1 MTLWTSL
8 EPASA
13 TVDPGA
19 VTQVRLR
26 VRNTGDVVDEYRFE
40 PVGAVS
46 PWTTV
51 EPQTLRLYPGT
62 TGTVQLTFA
71 PPRSPDATAGPNPY
85 AVRITPTEHPEAV
98 TVPEGNLTITPFTE
112 VRAELVP
119 PVVKGWFRGRPQLAV
134 DNLGNTRFTA
144 SVSGVGNG
152 DQLSF
157 QLHPSNIQVEPG
169 RAAFVQTTIKPREAI
184 WFGSAEEHP
193 YRLELQRSQ
202 ADPVQV
208 EGTFHQRGLLPAWLA
223 TAIGLMA
230 ALTLAFVILWI
241 THNPVAKTRAG
252 EFGEVGE
259 SAPLDPRPD
268 VEPELPAEAAAP
280 PPPEPPP
287 VEPPPLLP
295 SEELVSPDGAGGDGG
310 GGGGGEEEEEE
321 TGHPLLPAKE
331 ILLYNVHT
339 ELCAGLP
346 GEGPGEPNGRVVQKE
361 CDTEDV
367 NQRWDLEVTHDE
379 AGPGGTQLFVI
390 RNVADGLCMDLPGT
404 GGQPIRTRVGEWYC
418 DRTFDNN
425 QLWWLDE
432 PEHGDFWIRS
442 MSSNSLCLEVGGN
455 RSTTV
460 GASIMIHE
468 CGEGTDD
475 REWQIYNEEEAERL

>member
-98 TVPEGNLTITPFTE
+98 TVPEGNLTITPFTDL
-112 VRAELVP
+112 RAELVP
-119 PVVKGWFRGRPQLAV
+119 PVVKGWLRGRPQLAV

-144 SVSGVGNG
+144 SVGGVGNG

-157 QLHPSNIQVEPG
+157 QLQPSNIQVEPG
-169 RAAFVQTTIKPREAI
+169 RAVFVRTRIKPREAI
-184 WFGSAEEHP
+184 WFGGAEEHP

-202 ADPVQV
+202 ADPVEV

-223 TAIGLMA
+223 TALGLMA
-230 ALTLAFVILWI
+230 ALALAFVILWI
-241 THNPVAKTRAG
+241 THDPVAKSRAG
-252 EFGEVGE
+252 EVGM
-259 SAPLDPRPD
+259 SGDSVPLDPRPD
-268 VEPELPAEAAAP
+268 IEPELPAEP
-280 PPPEPPP
+280 GTPPPEEPAAA
-287 VEPPPLLP
+287 EPPLQEAP
-295 SEELVSPDGAGGDGG
+295 EEVVSPDAAGGDDGG
-310 GGGGGEEEEEE
+310 GGDEEEEEE

-339 ELCAGLP
+339 GRCAGLP
-346 GEGPGEPNGRVVQKE
+346 GEGPGKPNGQVVQKE

-379 AGPGGTQLFVI
+379 AGPGGSQLFVI
-390 RNVADGLCMDLPGT
+390 RNVADGFCMDLPGR
-404 GGQPIRTRVGEWYC
+404 GGQPIRTHVGEWYC
-418 DRTFDNN
+418 DRTLDNN

-432 PEHGDFWIRS
+432 PEHGDLWIRS
-442 MSSNSLCLEVGGN
+442 ISSNNLCLEVGGN
-455 RSTTV
+455 RSKSV
-460 GASIMIHE
+460 GARIAIHE

-475 REWQIYNEEEAERL
+475 REWRIYSEEEFERL